1 MNARILGA
9 VATLVLAIGAGA
21 AWVLWPDEPIPEPE
35 PEVERPMTEKEQ
47 IELMMSIG
55 YIQQE
60 DLDELP
66 DEDPPT
72 P

>member
-1 MNARILGA
+1 MNARILAAA
-9 VATLVLAIGAGA
+9 VVLLAVGAGGL
-21 AWVLWPDEPIPEPE
+21 WVFWPAEPEPE
-35 PEVERPMTEKEQ
+35 PELEVDRPMTEKEQ

-66 DEDPPT
+66 ETDPPT
-72 P
+72 E